1 MSGETSFDVRFWDI
15 KKRNDGRS
23 RPWRFRWA
31 VADRERDEYFRTK
44 ALADGFR
51 NKLVKAARAGE
62 AFDIATGRPVSEVR
76 AQNSPRWV
84 DFARGY
90 VGHVWASAAP
100 KSRRSMADA
109 LATVTAVL
117 VTSNRGAPDPKVL
130 RQALYGWAFNHSK
143 QDTAPPDEIASALA
157 WISSASVTVAAMS
170 DPAVIRAALGACGRK
185 QDGTPAAAT
194 TFRRKR
200 AVLHHALGHAVE
212 QQLLD
217 SNPVERVQWKAA
229 EVAKTVDRR
238 VVANPEQVRVLL
250 DAVSKRARTGD
261 RLTAFFGCLY
271 YAGTR
276 PSEALAITVDNL
288 TLPEQGWGR
297 LGLVGSEPRAGGDWT
312 DDGRPRDRRGLKRR
326 GQHETRPVPIPP
338 ELVALLRR
346 HLDTYGT
353 GEGGR
358 LFRTLRGRPSAGQ
371 PLHGTVAAD
380 AGGGTDTGSEAASP
394 LARRPYD
401 LRHAAVSLWLNAGVP
416 ATEVARRA
424 GHSVDV
430 LLRVYANC
438 VDGQDQF
445 VNDRITDAL
454 TGHPPTVAPAPKGD
468 VTGGTEAGCE
478 ILDVEILDVEI
489 QDLHPAGTWRADSG
503 EPDVA

>member
-1 MSGETSFDVRFWDI
+1 MSGETSFDVKFWDI

-31 VADRERDEYFRTK
+31 VAGRERDEYFRTK

-51 NKLVKAARAGE
+51 SKLVKAARAGE
-62 AFDIATGRPVSEVR
+62 AFDVATGRPVSEVR

-130 RQALYGWAFNHSK
+130 RRALYGWAFNHSK
-143 QDTAPPDEIASALA
+143 QDTTPPDEIASALA
-157 WISSASVTVAAMS
+157 WISSVSVTVAAMS
-170 DPAVIRAALGACGRK
+170 DPAVIRVALGACGRK

-217 SNPVERVQWKAA
+217 VNPVERVQWKAA
-229 EVAKTVDRR
+229 VVAKTVDRR
-238 VVANPEQVRVLL
+238 VVANPEQVRALL
-250 DAVSKRARTGD
+250 DAVSKQARTGD

-297 LGLVGSEPRAGGDWT
+297 LDLVGSEPRAGGDWT

-358 LFRTLRGRPSAGQ
+358 LFRTLRGGPPQDSHYTALWRRAR
-371 PLHGTVAAD
+371 AA
-380 AGGGTDTGSEAASP
+380 ALTPAQAASP

-454 TGHPPTVAPAPKGD
+454 TGHRPAGEPGRSGD
-468 VTGGTEAGCE
+468 VSDGTGAGCE
-478 ILDVEILDVEI
+478 ILDPY
-489 QDLHPAGTWRADSG
+489 PAGTWRADSG

>member
-1 MSGETSFDVRFWDI
+1 MSGTTSFDVKFWDI

-23 RPWRFRWA
+23 RPWRVRWE
-31 VADRERDEYFRTK
+31 VGGRESSEYFRTK

-51 NKLVKAARAGE
+51 NKLLKAARAGE
-62 AFDIATGRPVSEVR
+62 AFDVTTGLPVSEIR
-76 AQNSPRWV
+76 AKNSPPWF

-90 VGHVWASAAP
+90 VEHMWEHAAT
-100 KSRRSMADA
+100 KTRRSMADA

-117 VTSNRGAPDPKVL
+117 VTSDRGAPDAKVL
-130 RQALYGWAFNHSK
+130 RRALYGWAFNCSK
-143 QDTAPPDEIASALA
+143 RGTIPPDDIASALS

-170 DPAVIRAALGACGRK
+170 DPTVIRQALGACGRK
-185 QDGTPAAAT
+185 QDGKPAAAT

-217 SNPVERVQWKAA
+217 TNPVEQVQWKAP
-229 EVAKTVDRR
+229 EVAKTIDRR
-238 VVANPEQVRVLL
+238 VAANPDQVRALL
-250 DAVSKRARTGD
+250 DAVSKQGKTGD
-261 RLTAFFGCLY
+261 RLTAFFGCIY

-297 LGLVGSEPRAGGDWT
+297 LDLVNSEPRAGVDWT
-312 DDGRPRDRRGLKRR
+312 DDGKPRDKRGLKRR
-326 GQHETRPVPIPP
+326 GQYETRPVPIPP

-346 HLDTYGT
+346 HIDTYGT

-358 LFRTLRGRPSAGQ
+358 LFCTLRGGPPQDSHYTALWRKAR
-371 PLHGTVAAD
+371 AA
-380 AGGGTDTGSEAASP
+380 ALTPAQAASP

-445 VNDRITDAL
+445 VNDRIADAL
-454 TGHPPTVAPAPKGD
+454 TGQQPAGEPGKPGQAGEATD
-468 VTGGTEAGCE
+468 TPGAGCE
-478 ILDVEILDVEI
+478 ILDP
-489 QDLHPAGTWRADSG
+489 HPAGTWRADSG
-503 EPDVA
+503 DPDVA